1 MKSVLERFL
10 TYVSFDTRS
19 EESSPSHPSAE
30 KEFRLAEVL
39 REELRELGLGSV
51 TLTDK
56 CYVYAKVPA
65 SPGCEKA
72 PALGFIAHLDTA
84 GEASGAGV
92 KPQIIENWDG
102 SPIPLG
108 TSGILLSPKAAL
120 KGHTLVTTDG
130 TTLLGADDKA
140 GIAAIMTA
148 VAELL
153 DRKLPHGPLCIA
165 FTPDEE
171 IGAGADFFDL
181 DLFGAAFAYTVD
193 GGAPEVIESENF
205 NAARAVVKFK
215 GLSVHPGSAKGVM
228 INAQR
233 VAMEFDA
240 LLPAHEVPEETAMR
254 QGFHHLTGSSG
265 SVSKAE
271 FRYILRDHDRGLFEA
286 RKEQFRKAAEA
297 IDGKYGPGTATLEIT
312 DQYRNMAEVIEK
324 YPFLISRAEEAIR
337 KAGLEPLRKP
347 IRGGTDGA
355 RLSFMGLPCPNLGYG
370 GYNAHGEREYADVQG
385 MEQVVKILLN
395 LAESFGTA
403 PERQV

>member
-19 EESSPSHPSAE
+19 EENASAHPSAE
-30 KEFRLAEVL
+30 KEFRLAERL
-39 REELRELGLGSV
+39 RDELLELGLDSV

-56 CYVYAKVPA
+56 CYVYARIPA

-140 GIAAIMTA
+140 GIAVTMTA

-153 DRKLPHGPLCIA
+153 DKKLPHGPLRIA

-181 DLFGAAFAYTVD
+181 ELFGAAFAYTVD

-205 NAARAVVKFK
+205 NAARAIVKFK
-215 GLSVHPGSAKGVM
+215 GLSVHPGSAKNVM

-265 SVSKAE
+265 NVSRAE
-271 FRYILRDHDRGLFEA
+271 FHYILRDHDRKLFEE
-286 RKEQFRKAAEA
+286 RKEQFRRAAEA
-297 IDGKYGPGTATLEIT
+297 LNGKYGPGTAVLEIT

-324 YPFLISRAEEAIR
+324 YPFLITRAEEAVR

-355 RLSFMGLPCPNLGYG
+355 RLSFMGLPCPNLGCG

-385 MEQVVKILLN
+385 MEQVVKILLS
-395 LAESFGTA
+395 LAESFRDA
-403 PERQV
+403 PENR

>member
-19 EESSPSHPSAE
+19 EENASTHPSTE
-30 KEFRLAEVL
+30 KEFRLAEAL
-39 REELRELGLGSV
+39 RDELRELGIASV

-92 KPQIIENWDG
+92 KPQVIENWDG
-102 SPIPLG
+102 SPITLG
-108 TSGILLSPKAAL
+108 TSGIQITPKAAL

-140 GIAAIMTA
+140 GIAVIMTA

-153 DRKLPHGPLCIA
+153 DKNLPHGPLCIA

-181 DLFGAAFAYTVD
+181 ELFGATFAYTVD

-205 NAARAVVKFK
+205 NAARAIVKFK

-265 SVSKAE
+265 NVSHAE
-271 FRYILRDHDRGLFEA
+271 FRYILRDHDRKLFEA
-286 RKEQFRKAAEA
+286 RKEQFRKAAETLN
-297 IDGKYGPGTATLEIT
+297 GKYGPGTAALEIT

-324 YPFLISRAEEAIR
+324 YPFLITRAEEAIR
-337 KAGLEPLRKP
+337 KAGLEPLRNP

-385 MEQVVKILLN
+385 MEQVVKVLLN
-395 LAESFGTA
+395 LAESFRNT
-403 PERQV
+403 PENR

>member
-10 TYVSFDTRS
+10 NYVSFDTRS
-19 EESSPSHPSAE
+19 EESSSTHPSAE

-39 REELRELGLGSV
+39 RDELRELGLDPV
-51 TLTDK
+51 VLTDK

-108 TSGILLSPKAAL
+108 TSGILLTPKAAL

-140 GIAAIMTA
+140 GIAVIMTA

-153 DRKLPHGPLCIA
+153 DKNLPHGPLCIA

-205 NAARAVVKFK
+205 NAARAIVKFK

-265 SVSKAE
+265 NVSHAE
-271 FRYILRDHDRGLFEA
+271 FRYILRDHDRTLFEG
-286 RKEQFRKAAEA
+286 RKEQFRKAAES
-297 IDGKYGPGTATLEIT
+297 IDGKYGPGTVKLEIT

-395 LAESFGTA
+395 LAGAFRTV
-403 PERQV
+403 PEQRA

>member
-19 EESSPSHPSAE
+19 EENSSTHPSVE

-39 REELRELGLGSV
+39 RDELRELGLKSV

-72 PALGFIAHLDTA
+72 PALGFIAHMDTA
-84 GEASGAGV
+84 GEASGAEV

-108 TSGILLSPKAAL
+108 SSGILLSPKAAL

-140 GIAAIMTA
+140 GIAVIMTA
-148 VAELL
+148 VAKILAEN
-153 DRKLPHGPLCIA
+153 LPHGPLCIA

-193 GGAPEVIESENF
+193 GGPPELIESENF
-205 NAARAVVKFK
+205 NAARAIVKFK

-240 LLPAHEVPEETAMR
+240 LLPAHEVPEETAGH

-265 SVSKAE
+265 SVSRAE
-271 FRYILRDHDRGLFEA
+271 FRYILRDHDRKLFEA
-286 RKEQFRKAAEA
+286 RKEQFRKAAET
-297 IDGKYGPGTATLEIT
+297 IDGKYGPDTAELEIT

-324 YPFLISRAEEAIR
+324 YPFLITRAEEAIR
-337 KAGLEPLRKP
+337 KAGLDPLRKP

-370 GYNAHGEREYADVQG
+370 GYSAHGEREYADVQG

-395 LAESFGTA
+395 LAASFRNT
-403 PERQV
+403 PKKQ

>member
-19 EESSPSHPSAE
+19 EENASSHPSAE
-30 KEFRLAEVL
+30 KEFRLAELL
-39 REELRELGLGSV
+39 RDELTELGLESV

-56 CYVYAKVPA
+56 CYVYAEVPA
-65 SPGCEKA
+65 SPGCEKV

-108 TSGILLSPKAAL
+108 TSGILLTPKAAL

-140 GIAAIMTA
+140 GIAVIMTA
-148 VAELL
+148 VAEIL
-153 DRKLPHGPLCIA
+153 DRKLPHGPLSIA

-181 DLFGAAFAYTVD
+181 GLFGASFAYTVD
-193 GGAPEVIESENF
+193 GGPPELIESENF
-205 NAARAVVKFK
+205 NAAKAVVKFK

-240 LLPAHEVPEETAMR
+240 LLPEHEVPEETAMR

-265 SVSKAE
+265 SVSHAE
-271 FRYILRDHDRGLFEA
+271 FRYILRDHDRKLFEA
-286 RKEQFRKAAEA
+286 RKEQFRKAAET
-297 IDGKYGPGTATLEIT
+297 INGKYGPGTAELEIT

-324 YPFLISRAEEAIR
+324 YPFLITRAEEAIR
-337 KAGLEPLRKP
+337 RAGLEPVRNP

-370 GYNAHGEREYADVQG
+370 GYSAHGEREYADVQG

-395 LAESFGTA
+395 LAESFRNT
-403 PERQV
+403 PENR